1 MLSDNIYGQQSLI
14 NHLFYLRTIKE
25 FCVNIELSFYS
36 NNKNYKEVSNNF
48 KTSCEKLGA
57 KAIELADNRLPTKVF
72 RSGSFVTNY
81 TLDTELL
88 TEKLFDI
95 KLNADLTIKEMNLNT
110 TNNTVSFT
118 SEELKDISS
127 LNDKAITLANNF
139 IDFCTDILSGLKNND
154 LFSYSYQL
162 FYNYMIDETT
172 LYMNDLKRIQSKSGA
187 DPTFVTSYEYW
198 YSNSMM
204 QACKFIIGL
213 SDPAQE
219 ALITN
224 ADNYRK
230 IFSKQMDL
238 YKDVS
243 SPEKEKLLND
253 ETIDYMTNFI
263 SFLSKLIERI
273 LNKQLYFI
281 VEPLFF
287 DNLLTEANYFL
298 YLLKGANYG
307 IKK

>member
-14 NHLFYLRTIKE
+14 NHLFYLRTIRE
-25 FCVNIELSFYS
+25 FCVNIELSFYKNNS
-36 NNKNYKEVSNNF
+36 NYIQLANILKE
-48 KTSCEKLGA
+48 KCEELGK
-57 KAIELADNRLPTKVF
+57 KAIELADNKIPTKLF
-72 RSGSFVTNY
+72 ESGSFVSNY

-88 TEKLFDI
+88 TEKLFNID
-95 KLNADLTIKEMNLNT
+95 LNTDLTIEEMNLNT
-110 TNNTVSFT
+110 TDNSVSFT
-118 SEELKDISS
+118 SEELKNISN
-127 LNDKAITLANNF
+127 LNDEGITLAKNF
-139 IDFCTDILSGLKNND
+139 IDFCTDILSDLREND
-154 LFSYSYQL
+154 LFSYSYPL
-162 FYNYMIDETT
+162 FYSYMIEETT
-172 LYMNDLKRIQSKSGA
+172 LYMNDLKRIQSKAGA

-307 IKK
+307 LKK

>member
-1 MLSDNIYGQQSLI
+1 MLSDDLYGQQSLI
-14 NHLFYLRTIKE
+14 NHLFYLRTIRE

-36 NNKNYKEVSNNF
+36 WNKDYIEVANGF
-48 KTSCEKLGA
+48 KARCEELGTI
-57 KAIELADNRLPTKVF
+57 AIGLADNKIPTRVF
-72 RSGSFVTNY
+72 ESGSFVSNY

-88 TEKLFDI
+88 TEKLFNI
-95 KLNADLTIKEMNLNT
+95 NLNTDLTIKEMNLNT
-110 TNNTVSFT
+110 TDKLSSFT
-118 SEELKDISS
+118 NEELKKIDE
-127 LNDKAITLANNF
+127 LNNNSINLAQNF
-139 IDFCTDILSGLKNND
+139 IDFCGDILTELRKSN
-154 LFSYSYQL
+154 LFSYSYPL
-162 FYNYMIDETT
+162 FYNYMIEETT
-172 LYMNDLKRIQSKSGA
+172 LYMNDLKRIQNKTNA

-219 ALITN
+219 TLILN

-230 IFSKQMDL
+230 IFSKQMDA

-243 SPEKEKLLND
+243 SPEKEKVLND
-253 ETIDYMTNFI
+253 ETIEHMKNFI

-273 LNKQLYFI
+273 LNSELYFI

>member
-1 MLSDNIYGQQSLI
+1 MLSDILYGQQSLI
-14 NHLFYLRTIKE
+14 DNLFYLRTIRE

-36 NNKNYKEVSNNF
+36 NNKNYSEVANNF
-48 KTSCEKLGA
+48 KTGCEELGTI
-57 KAIELADNRLPTKVF
+57 AIELADNKIPTRVF
-72 RSGSFVTNY
+72 ESGSFVSNY

-95 KLNADLTIKEMNLNT
+95 NLNTDLTIKEMNLNT

-139 IDFCTDILSGLKNND
+139 IDFCTDILSSLKNND
-154 LFSYSYQL
+154 LFSYSYPL

-230 IFSKQMDL
+230 IFYKQMDL

-253 ETIDYMTNFI
+253 KTIDYITNFI

>member
-14 NHLFYLRTIKE
+14 NHLFYLRTIRE
-25 FCVNIELSFYS
+25 FCVNIELSFYKNNS
-36 NNKNYKEVSNNF
+36 NYIQLANILKE
-48 KTSCEKLGA
+48 KCEELGK
-57 KAIELADNRLPTKVF
+57 KAIELADNKIPTKLF
-72 RSGSFVTNY
+72 ESGSFVSNY

-88 TEKLFDI
+88 TEKLFNID
-95 KLNADLTIKEMNLNT
+95 LNTDLTIEEMNLNT
-110 TNNTVSFT
+110 TDNSVSFT
-118 SEELKDISS
+118 SEELKNISN
-127 LNDKAITLANNF
+127 LNDEGITLAKNF
-139 IDFCTDILSGLKNND
+139 IDFCTDILSDLREND
-154 LFSYSYQL
+154 LFSYSYPL
-162 FYNYMIDETT
+162 FYSYMIEETT
-172 LYMNDLKRIQSKSGA
+172 LYMNDLKRIQSKAGA

-238 YKDVS
+238 YKDVA

-307 IKK
+307 LKK

>member
-48 KTSCEKLGA
+48 KTGCEELGTI
-57 KAIELADNRLPTKVF
+57 AIELADNKIPTRVF
-72 RSGSFVTNY
+72 ESGSFVSNY

-95 KLNADLTIKEMNLNT
+95 NLNTDLTIKEMNLNT

-118 SEELKDISS
+118 SEELKDISN

-154 LFSYSYQL
+154 LFSYSYPL

-253 ETIDYMTNFI
+253 KTIDYMTNFI

>member
-25 FCVNIELSFYS
+25 FCVNIELSFSS

-72 RSGSFVTNY
+72 KSGYFVTNY

-88 TEKLFDI
+88 TEKLFGI

-118 SEELKDISS
+118 SEELKDISN

-154 LFSYSYQL
+154 LFSYSYPL

-253 ETIDYMTNFI
+253 KTIDYMTNFI

>member
-14 NHLFYLRTIKE
+14 NHLFYLRTIRE

-36 NNKNYKEVSNNF
+36 NNKNYKEVANNF
-48 KTSCEKLGA
+48 KKGCEELGTI
-57 KAIELADNRLPTKVF
+57 AIELADNKIPTRVF
-72 RSGSFVTNY
+72 ESGSFVSNY

-95 KLNADLTIKEMNLNT
+95 NLNTDLTIKEMNLNT

-118 SEELKDISS
+118 SEELKDISN

-154 LFSYSYQL
+154 LFSYSYPL

-253 ETIDYMTNFI
+253 KTIDYMTNFI

>member
-14 NHLFYLRTIKE
+14 NHLFYLRTIRE
-25 FCVNIELSFYS
+25 FCVNIELSFYKNNS
-36 NNKNYKEVSNNF
+36 NYIQLANILKE
-48 KTSCEKLGA
+48 KCEELGK
-57 KAIELADNRLPTKVF
+57 KAIELADNKIPTKLF
-72 RSGSFVTNY
+72 ESGSFVSNY

-88 TEKLFDI
+88 TEKLFNID
-95 KLNADLTIKEMNLNT
+95 LNTDLTIEEMNLNT
-110 TNNTVSFT
+110 TDNSVSFT
-118 SEELKDISS
+118 SEELKNISN
-127 LNDKAITLANNF
+127 LNDEGITLAKNF
-139 IDFCTDILSGLKNND
+139 IDFCTDILSDLREND
-154 LFSYSYQL
+154 LFSYSYPL
-162 FYNYMIDETT
+162 FYSYMIEETT
-172 LYMNDLKRIQSKSGA
+172 LYMNDLKRIQSKAGA

>member
-1 MLSDNIYGQQSLI
+1 
-14 NHLFYLRTIKE
+14 
-25 FCVNIELSFYS
+25 
-36 NNKNYKEVSNNF
+36 
-48 KTSCEKLGA
+48 
-57 KAIELADNRLPTKVF
+57 
-72 RSGSFVTNY
+72 
-81 TLDTELL
+81 
-88 TEKLFDI
+88 
-95 KLNADLTIKEMNLNT
+95 MNLNT

-154 LFSYSYQL
+154 LFSYSYPL

-253 ETIDYMTNFI
+253 KTIDYMTNFI

>member
-1 MLSDNIYGQQSLI
+1 MLSDDLYGQQSLI
-14 NHLFYLRTIKE
+14 NHLFYLRTIRE

-36 NNKNYKEVSNNF
+36 WNKDYIEVANGF
-48 KTSCEKLGA
+48 KARCEELGTI
-57 KAIELADNRLPTKVF
+57 AIGLADNKIPTRVF
-72 RSGSFVTNY
+72 ESGSFVSNY

-88 TEKLFDI
+88 TEKLFNI
-95 KLNADLTIKEMNLNT
+95 NLNTDLTIKEMNLNT
-110 TNNTVSFT
+110 TDKLSSFT
-118 SEELKDISS
+118 NEELKQIDE
-127 LNDKAITLANNF
+127 LNNNSINLAQNF
-139 IDFCTDILSGLKNND
+139 IDFCGDILTELRKSN
-154 LFSYSYQL
+154 LFSYSYPL
-162 FYNYMIDETT
+162 FYNYMIEETT
-172 LYMNDLKRIQSKSGA
+172 LYMNDLKRIQNKTNA

-219 ALITN
+219 TLILN

-230 IFSKQMDL
+230 IFSKQMDA

-243 SPEKEKLLND
+243 SPEKEKVLND
-253 ETIDYMTNFI
+253 ETIEHMKNFI

-273 LNKQLYFI
+273 LNSELYFI

>member
-14 NHLFYLRTIKE
+14 NHLFYLRTIRE

-36 NNKNYKEVSNNF
+36 NNKNYKEVANNF
-48 KTSCEKLGA
+48 KTGCEELGTI
-57 KAIELADNRLPTKVF
+57 AIELADNKIPTRVF
-72 RSGSFVTNY
+72 ESGSFVSNY

-95 KLNADLTIKEMNLNT
+95 NLNTDLTIKEMNLNT

-118 SEELKDISS
+118 SEELKDISN

-154 LFSYSYQL
+154 LFSYSYPL

-253 ETIDYMTNFI
+253 KTIDYMTNFI

>member
-1 MLSDNIYGQQSLI
+1 MLSDILYGQQSLI
-14 NHLFYLRTIKE
+14 DNLFYLRTIRE

-36 NNKNYKEVSNNF
+36 NNKNYSEVANNF
-48 KTSCEKLGA
+48 KTGCEELGTI
-57 KAIELADNRLPTKVF
+57 AIELADNKIPTRVF
-72 RSGSFVTNY
+72 ESGSFVSNY

-95 KLNADLTIKEMNLNT
+95 NLNTDLTIKEMNLNT

-139 IDFCTDILSGLKNND
+139 IDFCTDILSSLKNND
-154 LFSYSYQL
+154 LFSYSYPL

-253 ETIDYMTNFI
+253 KTIDYMTNFI

>member
-1 MLSDNIYGQQSLI
+1 MLSDDLYGQQSLI
-14 NHLFYLRTIKE
+14 NHLFYLRTIRE

-36 NNKNYKEVSNNF
+36 NNKEYIEVANGF
-48 KTSCEKLGA
+48 KARCEELGA
-57 KAIELADNRLPTKVF
+57 IAIGLADNKIPTRVF
-72 RSGSFVTNY
+72 ESGSFVSNY

-88 TEKLFDI
+88 TEKLFNI
-95 KLNADLTIKEMNLNT
+95 NLNTDLTIKEMNLNT
-110 TNNTVSFT
+110 TDKLSSFT
-118 SEELKDISS
+118 NEELEQIDE
-127 LNDKAITLANNF
+127 LNNNSINLAQNF
-139 IDFCTDILSGLKNND
+139 IDFCGDILTELRKSN
-154 LFSYSYQL
+154 LFSYSYPL
-162 FYNYMIDETT
+162 FYNYMIEEAT
-172 LYMNDLKRIQSKSGA
+172 LYMNDLKRIQNKTNA

-219 ALITN
+219 TLILN

-230 IFSKQMDL
+230 IFSKQMDA

-243 SPEKEKLLND
+243 SPEKEKVLND
-253 ETIDYMTNFI
+253 ETIEHMKNFI

-273 LNKQLYFI
+273 LNSELYFI

>member
-1 MLSDNIYGQQSLI
+1 MLSDILYGQQSLI
-14 NHLFYLRTIKE
+14 DNLFYLRTIRE

-36 NNKNYKEVSNNF
+36 NNKNYSEVANNF
-48 KTSCEKLGA
+48 KTGCEELGTI
-57 KAIELADNRLPTKVF
+57 AIELADNKIPTRVF
-72 RSGSFVTNY
+72 ESGSFVSNY

-95 KLNADLTIKEMNLNT
+95 NLNTDLTIKEMNLNT

-118 SEELKDISS
+118 SEELKDISN

-154 LFSYSYQL
+154 LFSYSYPL

-253 ETIDYMTNFI
+253 KTIDYMTNFI

>member
-57 KAIELADNRLPTKVF
+57 KAIELADNRLPTKIF
-72 RSGSFVTNY
+72 KSGSFVTNY

-88 TEKLFDI
+88 TEKLFGI

-118 SEELKDISS
+118 SEELKDISN

-253 ETIDYMTNFI
+253 KTIDYMTNFI

>member
-1 MLSDNIYGQQSLI
+1 
-14 NHLFYLRTIKE
+14 
-25 FCVNIELSFYS
+25 
-36 NNKNYKEVSNNF
+36 
-48 KTSCEKLGA
+48 
-57 KAIELADNRLPTKVF
+57 
-72 RSGSFVTNY
+72 
-81 TLDTELL
+81 
-88 TEKLFDI
+88 
-95 KLNADLTIKEMNLNT
+95 
-110 TNNTVSFT
+110 
-118 SEELKDISS
+118 
-127 LNDKAITLANNF
+127 
-139 IDFCTDILSGLKNND
+139 
-154 LFSYSYQL
+154 
-162 FYNYMIDETT
+162 MIDETT
-172 LYMNDLKRIQSKSGA
+172 LYMNDLKRIQSKTGT

>member
-1 MLSDNIYGQQSLI
+1 MS
-14 NHLFYLRTIKE
+14 
-25 FCVNIELSFYS
+25 
-36 NNKNYKEVSNNF
+36 
-48 KTSCEKLGA
+48 
-57 KAIELADNRLPTKVF
+57 
-72 RSGSFVTNY
+72 NY

-88 TEKLFDI
+88 TEKLFNID
-95 KLNADLTIKEMNLNT
+95 LNTDLTIEEMNLNT
-110 TNNTVSFT
+110 TDNSVSFT
-118 SEELKDISS
+118 SEELKDISN
-127 LNDKAITLANNF
+127 LNDEGITLAKNF
-139 IDFCTDILSGLKNND
+139 IDFCTDILSDLREND
-154 LFSYSYQL
+154 LFSYSYPL
-162 FYNYMIDETT
+162 FYSYMIEETT
-172 LYMNDLKRIQSKSGA
+172 LYMNDLKRIQSKAGA

>member
-1 MLSDNIYGQQSLI
+1 MLSDDLYGQQSLI
-14 NHLFYLRTIKE
+14 NHLFYLRTIRE

-36 NNKNYKEVSNNF
+36 NNKDYIEVANGF
-48 KTSCEKLGA
+48 KARCEELGTI
-57 KAIELADNRLPTKVF
+57 AIGLADNKIPTRVF
-72 RSGSFVTNY
+72 ESGSFVSNY

-88 TEKLFDI
+88 TEKLFNI
-95 KLNADLTIKEMNLNT
+95 NLNTDLTIKEMNLNT
-110 TNNTVSFT
+110 TDKLSSFT
-118 SEELKDISS
+118 NEELKQIDE
-127 LNDKAITLANNF
+127 LNNNSINLAQNF
-139 IDFCTDILSGLKNND
+139 IDFCGDILTELRKSN
-154 LFSYSYQL
+154 LFSYSYPL
-162 FYNYMIDETT
+162 FYNYMIEEAT
-172 LYMNDLKRIQSKSGA
+172 LYMNDLKRIQNKTNA

-219 ALITN
+219 TLILN

-230 IFSKQMDL
+230 IFSKQMDA

-243 SPEKEKLLND
+243 SPEKEKVLND
-253 ETIDYMTNFI
+253 ETIEHMKSFI

-273 LNKQLYFI
+273 LNSELYFI
-281 VEPLFF
+281 VQPLFF

-298 YLLKGANYG
+298 YLLNGANYG

>member
-1 MLSDNIYGQQSLI
+1 MLSDILYGQQSLI
-14 NHLFYLRTIKE
+14 DNLFYLRTIRE

-36 NNKNYKEVSNNF
+36 NNKNYSEVANNF
-48 KTSCEKLGA
+48 KTGCEELGA
-57 KAIELADNRLPTKVF
+57 IAIELADNKIPTRVF
-72 RSGSFVTNY
+72 ESGSFVSNY

-95 KLNADLTIKEMNLNT
+95 NLNTDLTIKEMNLNT
-110 TNNTVSFT
+110 TDNLSDFTNDELERISELNNNS
-118 SEELKDISS
+118 I
-127 LNDKAITLANNF
+127 NLAQNF
-139 IDFCTDILSGLKNND
+139 IDFCNDILTELRKSN
-154 LFSYSYQL
+154 LFSYSYPL
-162 FYNYMIDETT
+162 FYNYMIEETT
-172 LYMNDLKRIQSKSGA
+172 LYMNDLKRIQNKTNA

-219 ALITN
+219 TLILN

-230 IFSKQMDL
+230 IFSKQMDA

-243 SPEKEKLLND
+243 SPEKEKVLNN
-253 ETIDYMTNFI
+253 ETIEHMKNFI

-273 LNKQLYFI
+273 LNSELYFI

>member
-1 MLSDNIYGQQSLI
+1 MLSDILYGQQSLI
-14 NHLFYLRTIKE
+14 DNLFYLRTIRE

-36 NNKNYKEVSNNF
+36 NNKNYSEVANNF
-48 KTSCEKLGA
+48 KARCEELGA
-57 KAIELADNRLPTKVF
+57 IAIGLADNKIPTRVF
-72 RSGSFVTNY
+72 ESGSFVSNY

-88 TEKLFDI
+88 TEKLFNID
-95 KLNADLTIKEMNLNT
+95 LNTDLTIKEMNLNT
-110 TNNTVSFT
+110 TDKLSSFT
-118 SEELKDISS
+118 NEELKQIDE
-127 LNDKAITLANNF
+127 LNNNSINLAQNF
-139 IDFCTDILSGLKNND
+139 IDFCNDILTELRKSN
-154 LFSYSYQL
+154 LFSYSYPL
-162 FYNYMIDETT
+162 FYNYMIEETT
-172 LYMNDLKRIQSKSGA
+172 LYMNDLKRIQNKTNA

-219 ALITN
+219 TLILN

-230 IFSKQMDL
+230 IFSKQMDA

-243 SPEKEKLLND
+243 SPEKEKVLND
-253 ETIDYMTNFI
+253 ETIEHMKNFI

-273 LNKQLYFI
+273 LNSELYFI